1 MPRGV
6 RRAAVL
12 RSNLDGWV
20 RVVTPYNANFVDAL
34 KADISPS
41 HRKWDPANKS
51 WLVNDAYLEELLV
64 ILRDHYDEVR
74 TDLDAKPRYGDS
86 PYKVMHLMPTAPD
99 VLVKSAYR
107 LLSMSV
113 HPDRGG
119 SDEIQVR
126 LNLAY
131 EEIAKERGL

>member
-1 MPRGV
+1 MPRL
-6 RRAAVL
+6 RRASVL
-12 RSNLDGWV
+12 KSNQDGWV

-41 HRKWDPANKS
+41 HRKWDPTNKC
-51 WLVNDAYLEELLV
+51 WLVYDAYLEEVLV
-64 ILRDHYDEVR
+64 ILKDHYDEVH
-74 TDLDAKPRYGDS
+74 TDLDAKPRYGDT
-86 PYKVMHLMPTAPD
+86 PYKVMHLLPTAPD

-119 SDEIQVR
+119 SEDMQVK

-131 EEIAKERGL
+131 EDIAKERGL